1 MNILFAAIVLALM
14 CLLVIWLV
22 PSWDALRA
30 QLKAY
35 FSPPPRTQ
43 ATRARTQPVPPPRTR
58 KHSHDDQPTRKPQT
72 GQRHTVV
79 PHQARGR

>member
-22 PSWDALRA
+22 PNWDALSA
-30 QLKAY
+30 QLNAY
-35 FSPPPRTQ
+35 FSGPPRTQ
-43 ATRARTQPVPPPRTR
+43 ADEARIQPPPRPSR
-58 KHSHDDQPTRKPQT
+58 KHLHDDPPARPQT

>member
-1 MNILFAAIVLALM
+1 MNILFAAIVLALI

-22 PSWDALRA
+22 PSWDALSA

-35 FSPPPRTQ
+35 FSGPPRTQ
-43 ATRARTQPVPPPRTR
+43 ATLARIQPVPPPRSR
-58 KHSHDDQPTRKPQT
+58 KHPHDDQPTRPQT
-72 GQRHTVV
+72 GQRRTVV

>member
-22 PSWDALRA
+22 PNWEALSA
-30 QLKAY
+30 QLNTY
-35 FSPPPRTQ
+35 FSGPPRTQ
-43 ATRARTQPVPPPRTR
+43 ADEARIQPPPRPSR
-58 KHSHDDQPTRKPQT
+58 KHLHDDPPARPQT

>member
-22 PSWDALRA
+22 PNWDALNA
-30 QLKAY
+30 QLNTY
-35 FSPPPRTQ
+35 FSG
-43 ATRARTQPVPPPRTR
+43 PPRTR
-58 KHSHDDQPTRKPQT
+58 AAVARIQPAPPPRSRKHLHDDPPARPQT

>member
-1 MNILFAAIVLALM
+1 MNILFAAIVLALI

-22 PSWDALRA
+22 PNWDALSA
-30 QLKAY
+30 QLKVY
-35 FSPPPRTQ
+35 FSGPPRPRAALASIQPAPPPRS
-43 ATRARTQPVPPPRTR
+43 R
-58 KHSHDDQPTRKPQT
+58 KQLHDDPPTRPQT

>member
-22 PSWDALRA
+22 PNWEALSA
-30 QLKAY
+30 QLNAY
-35 FSPPPRTQ
+35 FSGPPRTQ
-43 ATRARTQPVPPPRTR
+43 ADEARIQPPPPPSR
-58 KHSHDDQPTRKPQT
+58 KHLHDDQPARPQT

>member
-22 PSWDALRA
+22 PNWDALSA
-30 QLKAY
+30 QLNAY
-35 FSPPPRTQ
+35 FSGPPQTRAAVARIQPAPPPRS
-43 ATRARTQPVPPPRTR
+43 R
-58 KHSHDDQPTRKPQT
+58 KHLHDDQPARPQT

-79 PHQARGR
+79 LHQARGR